1 MLFRSS
7 IRRAGIERVN
17 LDLIYGA
24 VGESLSDWRATIELA
39 LQLSP
44 SHVSAYALTVEAG
57 TPLAASPERHPAA
70 ARELGG
76 SPTL

>member
-1 MLFRSS
+1 MVPHVLASLGRHHTPSNVGDAVRS

-44 SHVSAYALTVEAG
+44 ST
-57 TPLAASPERHPAA
+57 
-70 ARELGG
+70 
-76 SPTL
+76 